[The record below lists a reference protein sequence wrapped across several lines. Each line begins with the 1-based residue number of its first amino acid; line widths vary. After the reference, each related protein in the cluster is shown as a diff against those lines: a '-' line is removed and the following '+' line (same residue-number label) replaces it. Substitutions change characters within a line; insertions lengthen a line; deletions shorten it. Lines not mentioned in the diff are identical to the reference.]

1 MVVATM
7 KSAIPSRHG
16 ALRHWCAPLSLMVAG
31 CLGLVTGCTKPDTV
45 LFVTKT
51 SISVLDADTTPPE
64 VSIAYNRTE
73 GYIGPRYESG
83 AVPPV
88 YGSIESDAAI
98 INPKVRQLYATGDAA
113 QIITNGEVSE
123 CYNELEGD
131 PKLIFFG
138 TTTNTGLKITFGATG
153 AANGIALPNSFNFGF
168 RRKEFS
174 LIPLGRTVRLT
185 GENCTPDPDQREIH
199 RYPSVIAAID
209 TTGRIGDTS
218 NLGQPG
224 QPAAEVGLQ
233 TAQFIATGAAA
244 RNLAPYLRPVFM
256 ERALEA
262 VGENV
267 TYGPDAS
274 TAELERMFAED
285 PTALD
290 RARAFLAAKPPMSV
304 TAMLY
309 GAEHAQLRQE
319 ILDHLNPNR

>member
-1 MVVATM
+1 MKATAH
-7 KSAIPSRHG
+7 SQHRASRHWH
-16 ALRHWCAPLSLMVAG
+16 AQPCLMAIV
-31 CLGLVTGCTKPDTV
+31 CLGLATGCAKPDTV

-73 GYIGPRYESG
+73 GYIGPRYENG

-113 QIITNGEVSE
+113 QIITKGEVSQ

-138 TTTNTGLKITFGATG
+138 TTTNMGLKITFGATG

-174 LIPLGRTVRLT
+174 LIPLGKTARLI
-185 GENCTPDPDQREIH
+185 GENCAPDPDHREIH

-209 TTGRIGDTS
+209 TTGRIGDVA

-224 QPAAEVGLQ
+224 QPAAGVGLQ

-244 RNLAPYLRPVFM
+244 RSLAPYLRPVFM

-262 VGENV
+262 VGESV
-267 TYGPDAS
+267 SYGPDAS
-274 TAELERMFAED
+274 TAALEKMFAED
-285 PTALD
+285 PTFLE
-290 RARAFLAAKPPMSV
+290 RARGFLATKTPPVSV

-309 GAEHAQLRQE
+309 GAENAQLRQE
-319 ILDHLNPNR
+319 VLDHLSR